1 MKFKLARDFLLLS
14 AGQLASKII
23 GFVAFAYLARS
34 LGPESYGIV
43 EYAVGLAVV
52 AAMFVDWGMG
62 PIGVRELAARPDRLN
77 ALAGLIPAA
86 RLAIACVAVPVLGLA
101 ATWSGQSDATVKLIW
116 LYALSLMA
124 MPWKQDWLLQ
134 GREMMGAE
142 ALAQFIRMFAFAGG
156 VLILV
161 HTERDL
167 LFVGIAEIA
176 AVAIMVLY
184 YLGVQRARICPLG
197 LKFSIK
203 EIRTLIREG
212 ASVGLSNMVWAFI
225 QYMPLFMV
233 AYMVGGL
240 ALAWFAAAHRI
251 VTSLL
256 TFSWIYHWNLYP
268 TIARRAG
275 TRAEDLAQLLHASC
289 RVIAWGGVLVAL
301 LLTVLAEPLVVLG
314 FGNAFAAA
322 GPALA
327 IFIWVLPVTLLS
339 GHARWVLVAKGH
351 QHRVLAANLTGAAV
365 VLLLGLILTPKL
377 EAIGASIAMLGGTV
391 TIWAVS
397 HVYAVREVPT
407 LPALGPAA
415 RPVAG
420 AIFGLLLAWWLYATP
435 WIGGAAAAAAYVL
448 FALVSD
454 RRLVPDLLALMH
466 AKAEVEG
473 RPTT

>member
-43 EYAVGLAVV
+43 EYVVGLAVV
-52 AAMFVDWGMG
+52 AAMVVDWGMG

-86 RLAIACVAVPVLGLA
+86 RLAIACVAIPVLGLA
-101 ATWSGQSDATVKLIW
+101 AAWSGQPDATVKLIW
-116 LYALSLMA
+116 LYALSLLA
-124 MPWKQDWLLQ
+124 IPWKQDWLLQ
-134 GREMMGAE
+134 GREMMGAV
-142 ALAQFIRMFAFAGG
+142 AMAQLIRMSAFAGG
-156 VLILV
+156 VLVLV
-161 HTERDL
+161 HSDRDL
-167 LFVGIAEIA
+167 LYVGIAELA
-176 AVAIMVLY
+176 AVAVMVLY

-197 LKFSIK
+197 LVFSFK
-203 EIRTLIREG
+203 DIRKLIREG

-225 QYMPLFMV
+225 QYVPLFLV
-233 AYMVGGL
+233 AHMVGGL

-275 TRAEDLAQLLHASC
+275 TRAEDLALLLQASC
-289 RVIAWGGVLVAL
+289 RVIAWGGILAAL
-301 LLTVLAEPLVVLG
+301 ILTVLAEPLVVLG
-314 FGNAFAAA
+314 FGQAFAAA

-339 GHARWVLVAKGH
+339 GHARWVLVAKGR

-365 VLLLGLILTPKL
+365 VVLLGLILTPKL

-397 HVYAVREVPT
+397 HFYAVRQVPA
-407 LPALGPAA
+407 LPALGPVV
-415 RPVAG
+415 RPAG
-420 AIFGLLLAWWLYATP
+420 GTIIGLLLAWWLYATP
-435 WIGGAAAAAAYVL
+435 WLGAAAAAATYVV
-448 FALVSD
+448 FALASD

-466 AKAEVEG
+466 AKAEVKA